1 MEIIRYTSRD
11 MALYQE
17 TLELRDEILRQPWG
31 FSIYDENLS
40 YETENQFFGA
50 VENGKLIGSLNYF
63 VKAPKTAQLCAFV
76 IKKDRQKAGIG
87 TALVKALFQELQESD
102 FEKCTVSARP
112 PADSFYEKVG
122 FVKTGEKR
130 MNPVDGIS
138 FVMIRRVKN
147 D

>member
-50 VENGKLIGSLNYF
+50 VENGKQGL
-63 VKAPKTAQLCAFV
+63 
-76 IKKDRQKAGIG
+76 
-87 TALVKALFQELQESD
+87 ALRL
-102 FEKCTVSARP
+102 
-112 PADSFYEKVG
+112 
-122 FVKTGEKR
+122 
-130 MNPVDGIS
+130 
-138 FVMIRRVKN
+138 
-147 D
+147 